1 MRRGVRK
8 SRPCAWDLSAP
19 PQVPGESGISGI
31 PGISVPSAPL
41 PPTGTKKG
49 VPEAFTLPG
58 RQPKYIQKEGGLL
71 LSRIALQYHRRR
83 RA

>member
-19 PQVPGESGISGI
+19 PQVPGKSGISGI
-31 PGISVPSAPL
+31 PVISVPSAPC
-41 PPTGTKKG
+41 PTGTKKG